1 MNMDFDKQLGFWNFA
16 QQAPEKIALIDP
28 LGREWSRGELLHR
41 CNQIVHG
48 LRAMG
53 LEPGDSIAALLPN
66 CAEYIALNL
75 AVTQAGFYLVPL
87 NWHLAEPEVA
97 YILEDSNAK
106 AFFCAESVADVAI
119 GAIKTVKFP
128 VQNVIALGMSAA
140 TKHLKPSLQ
149 GSRELRPLIG
159 VLAW

>member
-128 VQNVIALGMSAA
+128 VQNVIALGDVGGYK
-140 TKHLKPSLQ
+140 TF
-149 GSRELRPLIG
+149 
-159 VLAW
+159 